1 MPSKAPPSVV
11 IVEAV
16 KSPPHTAINLPRERR
31 KYKKTKK
38 VEPEEDKKKSPYL
51 YVILVILILIILP
64 NEAIV
69 VAVFMLVWVTFKTG
83 VTKIRSN
90 ETRPSQ
96 GNNNAPKLII
106 KSKKTCY
113 VGDCGQPIFYQN
125 KYYCL
130 MHRNL

>member
-38 VEPEEDKKKSPYL
+38 VEPEKDKKKSPYL

-69 VAVFMLVWVTFKTG
+69 VFMLVWVTLKTG

-113 VGDCGQPIFYQN
+113 VGDCDQPIFYQN